1 MKKKARDNFFKVLFI
16 MLFISY
22 MTIFI
27 SQKSGYVNFQNYKKT
42 ALTKEKIM
50 EFEKDVKNGKNINLE
65 DYKINTKKN
74 YSNKL
79 SNVGYSISKGI
90 STLVYK
96 GVSSFF
102 DTIGKLAK
110 E

>member
-1 MKKKARDNFFKVLFI
+1 MKKKAKDNFFKFLFI
-16 MLFISY
+16 FLFISY
-22 MTIFI
+22 IALFV

-42 ALTKEKIM
+42 ALTREKII
-50 EFEKDVKNGKNINLE
+50 EFENDIKNGK
-65 DYKINTKKN
+65 KIDIEKYQVDVKKD

-79 SNVGYSISKGI
+79 SKAGYYISNNI

-96 GVSSFF
+96 GVISFF
-102 DTIGKLAK
+102 NTVGKLAK